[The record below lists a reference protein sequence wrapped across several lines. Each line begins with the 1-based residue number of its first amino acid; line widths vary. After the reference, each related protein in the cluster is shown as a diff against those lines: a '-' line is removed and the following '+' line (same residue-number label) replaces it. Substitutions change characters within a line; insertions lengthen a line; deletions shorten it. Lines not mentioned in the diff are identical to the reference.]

1 MGCVVTRE
9 LSISRQSVT
18 PFFSASPTTCL
29 NPSTQF
35 LAPTSSGISSSY
47 PVKQIT
53 FLYPYSAQA
62 SIASRVAFITGPQ
75 YLGLLKPFTNGGSG
89 LISIWPMAL
98 VSPAALSCGKYL
110 AGSSSMLSQ
119 PKPLALLMNSSIG
132 QYFSKHQ
139 WTIDCL
145 IRPFL
150 TAGPWSA

>member
-35 LAPTSSGISSSY
+35 LAPTSSAMSSLY

-75 YLGLLKPFTNGGSG
+75 CLGLLKPLTNGGSG
-89 LISIWPMAL
+89 LMSIWPMAF
-98 VSPAALSCGKYL
+98 VSPAALYCGNYL
-110 AGSSSMLSQ
+110 AGTSSMLSQ
-119 PKPLALLMNSSIG
+119 PKPLAALMNSSIC
-132 QYFSKHQ
+132 QYFSKLL
-139 WTIDCL
+139 WTIGRL
-145 IRPFL
+145 IL
-150 TAGPWSA
+150 T